1 MERETMSEKNLSFL
15 AAVAC
20 LLSWL
25 AGAPL
30 AIAGDHLRLATT
42 TSTESSGL
50 LAELLPPFERA
61 NGIKVDVIAVGSGKA
76 LKLAENGDAD
86 VVLSH
91 APELEEPFVAAGYG
105 VNRRDVM
112 YNDFVIVGPSAD
124 AAKIRGLKDAAEVV
138 KRLASS
144 GVSFVSRADE
154 SGTHQ
159 KEKQLWAA
167 AEIRPQGPWYLEAG
181 QGMGEVLI
189 MASERKA
196 YTLADRGT
204 WIAFRAKLDLSLLVD
219 GDPRLRNPYT
229 IIAANPALH
238 PHVKHKEAMALIA
251 FVTGPE
257 GQKIIGSFRKDGE
270 VLFHPTASPEQQ

>member
-1 MERETMSEKNLSFL
+1 MERGTMSEKNLSFL
-15 AAVAC
+15 APVAC
-20 LLSWL
+20 LLSCL
-25 AGAPL
+25 ACAPL

-124 AAKIRGLKDAAEVV
+124 PAKIRGLKDAAEVM

-144 GVSFVSRADE
+144 GASFVSRADE

-167 AEIRPQGPWYLEAG
+167 AGIRPQGPWYLEAG

-196 YTLADRGT
+196 YTIADRGT
-204 WIAFRAKLDLSLLVD
+204 WIAFRAKLDLSLLVA

-229 IIAANPALH
+229 IIAVNPALH
-238 PHVKHKEAMALIA
+238 SHVKYRETMALIA
-251 FVTGPE
+251 FVTGTE
-257 GQKIIGSFRKDGE
+257 GQKIIGSFQKDGE
-270 VLFHPTASPEQQ
+270 VLFHPTAIPEQQ